1 MALVCVR
8 ASFGLLRNFVD
19 VNRVKIVLLLC

>member
-8 ASFGLLRNFVD
+8 ASFGLSRNFVD